1 MLVEFH
7 DQLPEGESRERMRTV
22 YTLIIPDPGRTK
34 LLAVRR
40 AQQWALPELTFAQRS
55 FWQVVSQIN
64 TAVRDQFGLEVT
76 TLRCRSIMPTAGGH
90 EMQLVYELELRGS
103 SESLAVEGRWIGPDA
118 VDELPPT
125 QRPLLTQWRAEAG
138 AGQPTSRV
146 PWYRP
151 GWRDKM
157 LSWISTTLEQDGRSL
172 TGPVEQVRAWERSA
186 LWRAPTDH
194 GFVYF
199 KAVPPI
205 FGHEPVLTAQLAER
219 FPACIPQVLALDA
232 DRGWL
237 LMGDAGTQSLISHPE
252 IERWEA
258 ALRAYA
264 RMQIELSRHTNKL
277 RTAGVPHRGPAWL
290 RAGLRQLH
298 VNSDSLG
305 GAAAGLKPDEI
316 AALRQLEPELQA
328 ACVRWEQS
336 GLPLSLEHGDFS
348 AWQVQLDDGSNRFLD
363 WSDSSIAPPFFS
375 MLGVFRDVPAQ
386 ILAVPDAR
394 GRLRDAYLEGWAEL
408 VSPDTAREAFDIA
421 QRLAP
426 LHHALIYAVDI
437 LPSMEQRW
445 ELAPMAPFYL
455 RMLLNMD
462 LGD

>member
-1 MLVEFH
+1 
-7 DQLPEGESRERMRTV
+7 
-22 YTLIIPDPGRTK
+22 
-34 LLAVRR
+34 
-40 AQQWALPELTFAQRS
+40 
-55 FWQVVSQIN
+55 
-64 TAVRDQFGLEVT
+64 
-76 TLRCRSIMPTAGGH
+76 
-90 EMQLVYELELRGS
+90 
-103 SESLAVEGRWIGPDA
+103 
-118 VDELPPT
+118 
-125 QRPLLTQWRAEAG
+125 
-138 AGQPTSRV
+138 
-146 PWYRP
+146 
-151 GWRDKM
+151 
-157 LSWISTTLEQDGRSL
+157 
-172 TGPVEQVRAWERSA
+172 
-186 LWRAPTDH
+186 
-194 GFVYF
+194 
-199 KAVPPI
+199 
-205 FGHEPVLTAQLAER
+205 
-219 FPACIPQVLALDA
+219 
-232 DRGWL
+232 
-237 LMGDAGTQSLISHPE
+237 
-252 IERWEA
+252 
-258 ALRAYA
+258 
-264 RMQIELSRHTNKL
+264 
-277 RTAGVPHRGPAWL
+277 
-290 RAGLRQLH
+290 
-298 VNSDSLG
+298 VNRDSLG